1 MPILRSFARVYTTD
15 LDDHVA
21 ARAVL
26 GSSSTG
32 GRRFAL
38 PDRGLQV
45 MITDDTVIVAGDEDA
60 LAAVR
65 DTQITWLVDDLD
77 GALTA
82 LRPRIERIVAPP
94 TRVPTGRNATVRLS
108 DVQVELV
115 QWDDET

>member
-1 MPILRSFARVYTTD
+1 MVTSFARIYTTD
-15 LDDHVA
+15 LDALLA
-21 ARAVL
+21 ARAML
-26 GSSSTG
+26 GSPSTG

-94 TRVPTGRNATVRLS
+94 TRVPTGRNATVRLG

-115 QWDDET
+115 QWDET